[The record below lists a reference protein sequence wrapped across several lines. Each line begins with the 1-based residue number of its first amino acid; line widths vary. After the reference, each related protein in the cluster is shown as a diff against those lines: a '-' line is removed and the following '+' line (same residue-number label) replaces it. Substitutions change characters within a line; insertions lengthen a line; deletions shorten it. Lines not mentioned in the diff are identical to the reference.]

1 MRPAH
6 GPEAVRQR
14 ATVVVVWCVACAL
27 ALLVAARTRYVADL
41 SAFLPAAPTS
51 GQALLLEQLKSGVAS
66 RLFLIG
72 IEGGDAR
79 ARAAAS
85 RALAQALHA
94 SGTFETVANGDN
106 TAWADIGRVLFE
118 HRYLLSPAVDAE
130 RFTTAGLRA
139 AIDESLALLGTPAG
153 ALLKPVLLR
162 DPTGETA
169 RIAEAMLPAQ
179 SPRIDEGVWASRQAP
194 RAVLVATTK
203 AAGSD
208 LDAQERAI
216 EAVRAAFAAH
226 APPGLRVEIT
236 GAPAFAVAS
245 REQIHR
251 EVARLAMAGSVLV
264 LALLCIA
271 FRRVGAVAMAAL
283 PVATGVLAGIAAVSL
298 WFGHVHAMTL
308 GFGTTLIGEA
318 VDYAIYYLVQARDV
332 GHSTSGARH
341 WIDSRWPTVRL
352 GLLTSVCGFGALV
365 FSGFPGLAQLG
376 VYSIAGLVAA
386 ALATRYGLTA
396 LAPSGAKQAVRLPSA
411 MLQRAMEAVLRA
423 RWPLLALTAAAVLV
437 LAVHPTAWRGNISGL
452 SPVDPALVRLDEEL
466 RADVGAPDSGT
477 LVAVSAPSL
486 EQTLQVAEAV
496 GARLDALVDAGS
508 LRGYESPARLLPSA
522 RVQLARRAA
531 LPDAPTL
538 SARLAEATRD
548 GPLPAAR
555 LAPFVADVQAAR
567 SQAPLDRAAL
577 EGTALGSAV
586 DALLSHDARGWRAF
600 LSLQSG
606 PNAVDTQ
613 RLRSQLADVPGAE
626 LVQVKPELDAL
637 YAHYLHEAIVQASA
651 GGAAIVVLLA
661 LRLRSPRRLARVL
674 APLAGAIALVLAA
687 LTLAGTVLGILH
699 LVGLLLVVAVG
710 SNYALFF
717 DHLRADARSDEAP
730 RDTLASLVLANL
742 TTSVSFGLL
751 AFSGIPVLQAI
762 GRVVAPAA
770 LLCLLLSAAWVGN
783 AQGPHGKM
791 RAS

>member
-1 MRPAH
+1 M
-6 GPEAVRQR
+6 RQR
-14 ATVVVVWCVACAL
+14 ATVVVFWCVACGL
-27 ALLVAARTRYVADL
+27 ALLVALRTRYVADL

-51 GQALLLEQLKSGVAS
+51 GQALLLEQLKTGVAS
-66 RLFLIG
+66 RLVLIG

-85 RALAQALHA
+85 RALAGALRA
-94 SGTFETVANGDN
+94 SGAFETVANGD
-106 TAWADIGRVLFE
+106 TAAWRDIGRLLFE
-118 HRYLLSPAVDAE
+118 HRYLLSPAVDAQ
-130 RFTTAGLRA
+130 RFTVEGLRA

-153 ALLKPVLLR
+153 TLLKPVLLR

-179 SPRIDEGVWASRQAP
+179 SPRIEEGVWVSRQAP

-216 EAVRAAFAAH
+216 ETARAAFARS
-226 APPGLRVEIT
+226 APPSLHVQIT
-236 GAPAFAVAS
+236 GAPAFAVVS

-251 EVARLAMAGSVLV
+251 EVARLALAGSVLV
-264 LALLCIA
+264 VALLGIA
-271 FRRVGAVAMAAL
+271 FRRAGAVAMAAL
-283 PVATGVLAGIAAVSL
+283 PVATGVLAGIAAVSVA
-298 WFGHVHAMTL
+298 FGHVHAMTL

-318 VDYAIYYLVQARDV
+318 VDYAIYYLVQAREAAA
-332 GHSTSGARH
+332 GASGVRR
-341 WIDSRWPTVRL
+341 WIDTRWPTVRL

-396 LAPSGAKQAVRLPSA
+396 LAPSGARQPARAPQAALVRATQALTR
-411 MLQRAMEAVLRA
+411 M
-423 RWPLLALTAAAVLV
+423 RWPLLGLTVAAALVLV
-437 LAVHPTAWRGNISGL
+437 VHPSAWGGDISGL
-452 SPVDPALVRLDEEL
+452 NPVDPALVQLDAEL

-477 LVAVSAPSL
+477 LVAVTAPSL
-486 EQTLQVAEAV
+486 EQTLQAAEAV
-496 GARLDALVDAGS
+496 GARLDALVDAGG

-522 RVQLARRAA
+522 RTQLARRAA

-538 SARLAEATRD
+538 TARLAEATRD

-555 LAPFVADVQAAR
+555 LAAFVADVQAAR
-567 SQAPLDRAAL
+567 TQAPLERGAL
-577 EGTALGSAV
+577 DGTPLASAV
-586 DALLSHDARGWRAF
+586 DALLAHEAGAWRAF
-600 LSLQSG
+600 LSLQPG
-606 PNAVDTQ
+606 PAGIDAAA
-613 RLRSQLADVPGAE
+613 LRARLADVGGAE

-637 YAHYLHEAIVQASA
+637 YAHYLHEALVQATV

-661 LRLRSPRRLARVL
+661 WRLRSAWRLARVV
-674 APLAGAIALVLAA
+674 APLAGAIVLVLCA

-717 DHLRADARSDEAP
+717 DHARTEHAP
-730 RDTLASLVLANL
+730 HATLASLVLANL
-742 TTSVSFGLL
+742 TTCVSFGLL
-751 AFSGIPVLQAI
+751 AFSAIPVLQAI

-770 LLCLLLSAAWVGN
+770 LLCLLLSAAWVG
-783 AQGPHGKM
+783 AAAGPHGKM
-791 RAS
+791 AAR